1 MKPDIDRFLEVA
13 TLHLM
18 TQIAPALGTGYA
30 QSNVNI
36 MAMMLMAV
44 REEFDRAAARRVE
57 ENRALRQLFAE
68 ATPAVRDA
76 ALRQRLETAAQDED
90 TSFKVSDLERS
101 NGVLRGLL
109 IELHAHVEELDSP
122 AARRIEAD
130 IWRELAASTQRR
142 RLMMGPF

>member
-44 REEFDRAAARRVE
+44 REEFERAAARRVE
-57 ENRALRQLFAE
+57 ENRALRHLFAE

-76 ALRQRLETAAQDED
+76 ELRQRLETAAQDED
-90 TSFKVSDLERS
+90 TSFTVSDLERS
-101 NGVLRGLL
+101 NCVLRGLL
-109 IELHAHVEELDSP
+109 IELHTHVEELDSP

-130 IWRELAASTQRR
+130 IWRELAASTERR
-142 RLMMGPF
+142 RLMMGAF

>member
-76 ALRQRLETAAQDED
+76 ALRQRLETAAQEED

-130 IWRELAASTQRR
+130 IWRELAASTERR
-142 RLMMGPF
+142 RLMMGAF

>member
-13 TLHLM
+13 TLYLM

-90 TSFKVSDLERS
+90 TSFTVSDLERS